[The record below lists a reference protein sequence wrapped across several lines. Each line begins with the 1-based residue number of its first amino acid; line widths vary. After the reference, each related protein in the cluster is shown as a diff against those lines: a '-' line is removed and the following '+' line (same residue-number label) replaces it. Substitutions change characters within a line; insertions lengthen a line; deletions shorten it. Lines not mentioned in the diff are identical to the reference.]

1 MMLHKLRRAMVN
13 PERGQ
18 LTGAVEVDECFVGG
32 HAEGLRGGRERGVK
46 ALVVVAVEIRG
57 AGSGRVRLQVI
68 DDAAA
73 ITLCGFVTATVAAGT
88 AVHTDVSQVYARH
101 QARLRPPAPQPAR
114 APPPRGRDPDEFAPR
129 SPGDQPP
136 QDLAARHTPRVSAE
150 HLQVYLDEFTFRFN
164 RRRHPDAGVQTLLG
178 LSGQTSPTTDDEV
191 IDIGPGHAL
200 PAELTGSACHRQT
213 PAARELVSWPRS
225 WSSSR
230 SR

>member
-114 APPPRGRDPDEFAPR
+114 APPPRGRPGRDSAPR

-136 QDLAARHTPRVSAE
+136 QDLAARHTPRGSAPSTCRSTSTSSRSGSTAAAPRCRGPDPARTQRSNE
-150 HLQVYLDEFTFRFN
+150 PHHVRRDH
-164 RRRHPDAGVQTLLG
+164 RRRTRSRASSGV
-178 LSGQTSPTTDDEV
+178 S
-191 IDIGPGHAL
+191 
-200 PAELTGSACHRQT
+200 R
-213 PAARELVSWPRS
+213 